1 MDCWAKEDIPAKYHF
16 GTHRRV
22 PQVVCLAKAG
32 WSTIARAGQRVIP
45 GQHGHDPGDPAM
57 QGLFII
63 QGPQIKRNQLDT
75 VRNIDVYNLLVRLLK
90 VVGEKNDGQDTLYDL
105 VTK

>member
-1 MDCWAKEDIPAKYHF
+1 
-16 GTHRRV
+16 
-22 PQVVCLAKAG
+22 
-32 WSTIARAGQRVIP
+32 
-45 GQHGHDPGDPAM
+45 M

-63 QGPQIKRNQLDT
+63 QGPQIKRTQLDT

-105 VTK
+105 VIK

>member
-1 MDCWAKEDIPAKYHF
+1 
-16 GTHRRV
+16 
-22 PQVVCLAKAG
+22 
-32 WSTIARAGQRVIP
+32 VIP
-45 GQHGHDPGDPAM
+45 GQHGHDPSDPAM

-105 VTK
+105 VIK